1 MPRREAFAPDEWIRS
16 FAYRGLWFAAQVLF
30 RSANVCLYL
39 AAGLLQDS
47 DLLKASRF
55 RWRTY
60 TAGEDIG
67 NGLDDWERRI
77 YTEAIPESGRVL
89 LIGCGTGRD
98 LIGLAQLGYDMTGL
112 DLSPEAIDVARVALD
127 RRGLKARLLTEFVEL
142 ATLDSCY
149 DAVILSSRSYS
160 CIKGRQTRVATLLKL
175 RAAMRHATVC
185 SSLTPGSSTSR
196 RDLAGRPECR
206 SDAFRLAPRGR
217 GQFSADTCRLG
228 APIEH
233 LFRADEAASECVE
246 AGFQVLE
253 TNLLDRRC
261 WILAVPRQGQP
272 SLGKALR
279 SPGEDVA
286 DRFKS
291 RQAARIRQ
299 T

>member
-16 FAYRGLWFAAQVLF
+16 FVYRGLWFAAEVLF

-112 DLSPEAIDVARVALD
+112 DLSPEAIDVARAALD
-127 RRGLKARLLTEFVEL
+127 RRGLKARLVTEFVEL
-142 ATLDSCY
+142 AAFDSSY
-149 DAVILSSRSYS
+149 DAVIFSSRCYS
-160 CIKGRQTRVATLLKL
+160 AIRGSHTRVAALSKL
-175 RAAMRHATVC
+175 RAAV
-185 SSLTPGSSTSR
+185 R
-196 RDLAGRPECR
+196 RDGRLLVTYTGFEHQSRIAIWLIGLSAGLTRSGWRPEPGD
-206 SDAFRLAPRGR
+206 S
-217 GQFSADTCRLG
+217 FSADHLSPRVLRY
-228 APIEH
+228 EH
-233 LFRADEAASECVE
+233 LFREDEAASECVE
-246 AGFQVLE
+246 AGFQVLRDE
-253 TNLLDRRC
+253 PIGPTAR
-261 WILAVPRQGQP
+261 WILAVPRQEP
-272 SLGKALR
+272 
-279 SPGEDVA
+279 
-286 DRFKS
+286 
-291 RQAARIRQ
+291 
-299 T
+299 